1 MELNV
6 INTKI
11 GQLRTAEGQVKT
23 LIAELIVAVTQR
35 IHEHNEVDSANA
47 FLLALTPI
55 NQKKALSFLKEHS
68 GHKTEEGILTKRMK
82 DYVKDGEKVSPYT
95 VASDKFDAFI
105 ASGMNFWQWA
115 VMKKEKV
122 ESPITLDDVAK
133 KAKKAREAM
142 TEAIEAKVIDK
153 VQAFEMLIGGV
164 LSQDDVMSILASMA
178 KAEDVLTAAAREA
191 AAA

>member
-1 MELNV
+1 
-6 INTKI
+6 
-11 GQLRTAEGQVKT
+11 
-23 LIAELIVAVTQR
+23 
-35 IHEHNEVDSANA
+35 
-47 FLLALTPI
+47 
-55 NQKKALSFLKEHS
+55 
-68 GHKTEEGILTKRMK
+68 MK

>member
-55 NQKKALSFLKEHS
+55 NQKKALSFLK
-68 GHKTEEGILTKRMK
+68 
-82 DYVKDGEKVSPYT
+82 KVS
-95 VASDKFDAFI
+95 
-105 ASGMNFWQWA
+105 
-115 VMKKEKV
+115 
-122 ESPITLDDVAK
+122 
-133 KAKKAREAM
+133 
-142 TEAIEAKVIDK
+142 
-153 VQAFEMLIGGV
+153 
-164 LSQDDVMSILASMA
+164 SQSA
-178 KAEDVLTAAAREA
+178 
-191 AAA
+191 